1 MTEQEITA
9 IARAVA
15 QALAGVEAKPAPAK
29 AKAKKVVAA
38 PERGATWTSAT
49 SVVRGNFR
57 FDFTYL
63 GVVRATTNPSD
74 KYLVSITRLS
84 DGATIEARAKLPV
97 GQALSER
104 YAKVGALDAL
114 VGFRMKKFAAA

>member
-15 QALAGVEAKPAPAK
+15 QALAGVEAKPVK
-29 AKAKKVVAA
+29 ARKPKAVVA

-63 GVVRATTNPSD
+63 GVVRATTRPSD

-84 DGATIEARAKLPV
+84 DGKKIEARAKLEV
-97 GQALSER
+97 GQALSDR